1 MQEERFCLKWDDFEQ
16 NIRLSFKTFREEQKL
31 FDVTLATDD
40 GYQIHAHKV
49 ILSSG
54 SDFFSDIFSK
64 CSQPNML
71 VFLKGIAREEMEHI
85 TNFLCNGETV
95 LSENRMTVF
104 LETAQALKV
113 KGLRGV

>member
-1 MQEERFCLKWDDFEQ
+1 MDSEKFCLSWSEFEQ
-16 NIRLSFKTFREEQKL
+16 NIRLSFKSLKEEQKL
-31 FDVTLATDD
+31 CDVTLATDD
-40 GYQIHAHKV
+40 GYQILAHKV

-85 TNFLCNGETV
+85 TNFL
-95 LSENRMTVF
+95 
-104 LETAQALKV
+104 
-113 KGLRGV
+113 